1 MTRVERIGDATLY
14 LGDCRDVLPTLGKVD
29 AVVID
34 PPYGLHKACWDELN
48 IELLAFVRDW
58 ALANSG
64 DLFMYGSMKKLPL
77 LLQLRPKRIVFQCK
91 DYVQLTPSPIQF
103 ATDPILAWPRKTI
116 NYHARDWFAVTTADT
131 SLIARTGHPTEKPVR
146 AMLKLIN
153 VYTLGTVLDCFMG
166 SGTTGVACVKLGRKF
181 IGIEIE
187 PRYFDIACRRIERA
201 QAAAARAEAQ
211 AGGDDLRAAQDRAHA
226 EGLQPR
232 RAHRGFG
239 YHVRRRLQAAHS
251 GAVMT
256 ATTGTGDF

>member
-187 PRYFDIACRRIERA
+187 PRYFDIACRRIE
-201 QAAAARAEAQ
+201 QATREPRLPLPEPKPKQEAMIF
-211 AGGDDLRAAQDRAHA
+211 APPKTEPMPKDFNPDEPIEDL
-226 EGLQPR
+226 
-232 RAHRGFG
+232 
-239 YHVRRRLQAAHS
+239 
-251 GAVMT
+251 
-256 ATTGTGDF
+256 ATMYADAYKLRIPVP